1 MSARAVPQWIRR
13 APDVIGGTRVPVSA
27 SREEVALPPSL
38 VQAVRLEFG
47 RAFRSPYVVPSVVVV
62 NGVLMTGLWLWAPG
76 TWKNSLFSLH
86 GPLAFALVL
95 GGWMIADVPA
105 TNLLGPDSERTRAA
119 LDDPVM
125 FRRLLFAKNLVLW
138 TFVAPVCSVVALII
152 GTSNHDYVAMF
163 ITIIAITVM
172 PFGVL
177 GISAWV
183 GIRFPYHPISMRER
197 WRHRR
202 SWRRM
207 WVRWLVLVV
216 TPYGLVPA
224 LAFAFITPTLLLWG
238 ISAQR
243 GTDRATLGRRVRG
256 GRADGLWFVARCSGL
271 RTARWSAMG
280 VAPQEEALGL
290 PG

>member
-1 MSARAVPQWIRR
+1 M
-13 APDVIGGTRVPVSA
+13 IGGTRVPVGA
-27 SREEVALPPSL
+27 SREEVALPAS
-38 VQAVRLEFG
+38 VFQAVRLEFG
-47 RAFRSPYVVPSVVVV
+47 RALHAPYVVPSVVVV
-62 NGVLMTGLWLWAPG
+62 NGLLMAGLWWWAPG
-76 TWKNSLFSLH
+76 AWKNSLFSLH

-105 TNLLGPDSERTRAA
+105 TNLLGPDPQRTRAA

-125 FRRLLFAKNLVLW
+125 FRRLLYAKNLVLW
-138 TFVAPVCSVVALII
+138 TFVAPVCSVVAVII
-152 GTSNHDYVAMF
+152 GTSNHDYVAMV

-183 GIRFPYHPISMRER
+183 GIRFPYHPIPLRER
-197 WRHRR
+197 WAHRR
-202 SWRRM
+202 SWGQM

-238 ISAQR
+238 ISAQNGLTGR
-243 GTDRATLGRRVRG
+243 LSDGEYALGVLMACGLSLIGAVFGQRAG
-256 GRADGLWFVARCSGL
+256 
-271 RTARWSAMG
+271 ARWAFRRKKKLSAYL
-280 VAPQEEALGL
+280 ADPSLG
-290 PG
+290 

>member
-1 MSARAVPQWIRR
+1 M
-13 APDVIGGTRVPVSA
+13 IGGTRVPVSA

-105 TNLLGPDSERTRAA
+105 TNLLGPDPERTRAA

-138 TFVAPVCSVVALII
+138 SFVAPVCSVVALII
-152 GTSNHDYVAMF
+152 GTSNHDYVAMV

-202 SWRRM
+202 SWGRM

-243 GTDRATLGRRVRG
+243 GLTGRLSDGEYALGVLMACGLSLAAAVFGQRAG
-256 GRADGLWFVARCSGL
+256 
-271 RTARWSAMG
+271 ARW
-280 VAPQEEALGL
+280 ALRRKKKLLAYLADPSLG
-290 PG
+290 

>member
-1 MSARAVPQWIRR
+1 MLV
-13 APDVIGGTRVPVSA
+13 GTRVPVA
-27 SREEVALPPSL
+27 PSREEVALPAS
-38 VQAVRLEFG
+38 VFQAVRLEFG
-47 RAFRSPYVVPSVVVV
+47 RALRAPYVVPSVVVV
-62 NGVLMTGLWLWAPG
+62 NGLLMAGLWWWAPG
-76 TWKNSLFSLH
+76 AWKNSLFSLH

-105 TNLLGPDSERTRAA
+105 TNLLGPDPERTRAA

-125 FRRLLFAKNLVLW
+125 FRRLLYAKNLVLW
-138 TFVAPVCSVVALII
+138 AFVAPVCSFVALII

-183 GIRFPYHPISMRER
+183 GIRFPYHPIPMQER
-197 WRHRR
+197 WAHRH
-202 SWRRM
+202 SWRHM

-224 LAFAFITPTLLLWG
+224 LAFALITPTLLLWG
-238 ISAQR
+238 ISAQSGLTGR
-243 GTDRATLGRRVRG
+243 LSDGEYTLGVLMACG
-256 GRADGLWFVARCSGL
+256 LSLSAAFFGQRAG
-271 RTARWSAMG
+271 TRWACRHKKKLSAYL
-280 VAPQEEALGL
+280 ADPSLG
-290 PG
+290 

>member
-1 MSARAVPQWIRR
+1 MV
-13 APDVIGGTRVPVSA
+13 GGTRVPVGA
-27 SREEVALPPSL
+27 SREEAVLPVS
-38 VQAVRLEFG
+38 VFQAVRLEFV
-47 RAFRSPYVVPSVVVV
+47 RALHAPYVVPSVVVV
-62 NGVLMTGLWLWAPG
+62 NGLLMAGLWWWAPG
-76 TWKNSLFSLH
+76 AWKSSLFSLH

-105 TNLLGPDSERTRAA
+105 TNLLGPDPRRTSAA

-125 FRRLLFAKNLVLW
+125 FRRLLYAKNLVLW
-138 TFVAPVCSVVALII
+138 TFVAPVCSIVAVII
-152 GTSNHDYVAMF
+152 GTSNHDYVAMA

-183 GIRFPYHPISMRER
+183 GIRFPYHPIPLRER
-197 WRHRR
+197 WAHRR
-202 SWRRM
+202 SWGRM

-238 ISAQR
+238 ISAQNGLTGR
-243 GTDRATLGRRVRG
+243 LSDGEYALGVLIACGLSLIGAVFGQRAG
-256 GRADGLWFVARCSGL
+256 
-271 RTARWSAMG
+271 ARWAFRRNKKLSTY
-280 VAPQEEALGL
+280 LGDPSL
-290 PG
+290 G